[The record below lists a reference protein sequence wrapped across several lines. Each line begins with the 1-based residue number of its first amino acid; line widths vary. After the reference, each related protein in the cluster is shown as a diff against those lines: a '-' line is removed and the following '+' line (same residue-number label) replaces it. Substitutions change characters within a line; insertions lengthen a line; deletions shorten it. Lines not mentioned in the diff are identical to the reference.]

1 MKWLKTYSRLI
12 WWVAMVLFFSLV
24 TMDLWRPTF
33 YGDFSYIKGNG
44 IILFLVW
51 IALLLW
57 PLFKEI
63 NLFGLSLKK
72 VIDSLRS
79 EVKEQRL
86 EFREQM
92 VNLKSDIRI
101 QNTVFIPP
109 FAESVKSTTGV
120 SKTPSDLGT
129 IQLSEEATK
138 VLSTLW
144 KHQQQYDPQ
153 FWGFVVGPG
162 SPHYRTY
169 AIGLGETMKLGLT
182 VVSPENGMV
191 FLTVEG
197 IDYCKKNKDKMK
209 DDWDYNRWQKLGATP

>member
-24 TMDLWRPTF
+24 TMELWRPTF
-33 YGDFSYIKGNG
+33 YGDFRYIKGNG

-72 VIDSLRS
+72 EIDSLRL

-86 EFREQM
+86 EFREQI
-92 VNLKSDIRI
+92 VSLKSDIRI
-101 QNTVFIPP
+101 QNTVLIPP

-120 SKTPSDLGT
+120 SKTPLTWEPCTSRKKRQRYYLLYG
-129 IQLSEEATK
+129 
-138 VLSTLW
+138 STNSSMTLNFG
-144 KHQQQYDPQ
+144 D
-153 FWGFVVGPG
+153 
-162 SPHYRTY
+162 S
-169 AIGLGETMKLGLT
+169 L
-182 VVSPENGMV
+182 
-191 FLTVEG
+191 
-197 IDYCKKNKDKMK
+197 
-209 DDWDYNRWQKLGATP
+209 